1 MKLDYEPIGDGS
13 MKSIHVKRTLQPYLA
28 KNWHFHPE
36 YEILYI
42 IKGKGMRVVGDH
54 ISNFTEG
61 ELVLIGKWL
70 PHLWRHDKNISSK
83 SNAVYYNVKFLD
95 SFHGVDIF
103 SIPEIVNIQQLL
115 RRSSQG
121 ILFNAN
127 VIHKVHDLIIQLI
140 DNKPAFRLIHLLQI
154 LEILSQETN
163 VQYLS
168 SNEFILPTKI
178 ARELR
183 LQKVIN
189 YIFENHHRYIS
200 LEDISAVASMT
211 PNSFCRYFKNC
222 TNKTFFH
229 FLNEFRISKAC
240 QILTNDDK
248 LIKEICYEVGFN
260 STTNFNRTFKRFKDV
275 TPLEYRKNLN
285 IQVAQPLS

>member
-1 MKLDYEPIGDGS
+1 MKLDYEPIGEGS
-13 MKSIHVKRTLQPYLA
+13 MNSIHVKRTLQPYLA

-42 IKGKGMRVVGDH
+42 IEGKGVRVVGDQ
-54 ISNFTEG
+54 ISNFTKG

-70 PHLWRHDKNISSK
+70 PHLWRHNDDTESK
-83 SNAVYYNVKFLD
+83 SNAVYYNIKFLD
-95 SFHGVDIF
+95 SFHGVNIF
-103 SIPEIVNIQQLL
+103 SIPEIVNIKQLL
-115 RRSSQG
+115 KRSSQG
-121 ILFNAN
+121 ILFDAS
-127 VIHKVHDLIIQLI
+127 VIHKVHDLIISLL
-140 DNKPAFRLIHLLQI
+140 DDKPAFRLIHLI
-154 LEILSQETN
+154 EILHILSEESK

-178 ARELR
+178 TRELR

-189 YIFENHHRYIS
+189 YIFENHQSYIS
-200 LEDISAVASMT
+200 LEDISTVASMT

-240 QILTNDDK
+240 QLLTDDDK

-260 STTNFNRTFKRFKDV
+260 STTNFNRTFRRFKKV
-275 TPLEYRKNLN
+275 TPLEYRKNLKLN
-285 IQVAQPLS
+285 LAQPI